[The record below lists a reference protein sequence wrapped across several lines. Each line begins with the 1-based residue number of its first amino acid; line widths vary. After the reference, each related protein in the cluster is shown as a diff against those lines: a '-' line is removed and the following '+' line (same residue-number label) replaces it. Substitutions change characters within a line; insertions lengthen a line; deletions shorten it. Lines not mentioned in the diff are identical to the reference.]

1 MYSIKTDHKLMPR
14 ERLIRLGPEKLSNQ
28 ELLAI
33 LLRTGNKEKHVL
45 ELSAY
50 LLSSLD
56 SLADLKKFSLQE
68 LQRLSGIGKVK
79 AIEIKAMLELAD
91 RIQIA
96 GQAVAAP
103 VLSSAQVAEKM
114 MIELG
119 DKQQEHLVAIYL
131 DSQNKIIE
139 EKTIFIGTVRKSIAE
154 PREILYYACKNMA
167 TSLIVVHNHPS
178 GLTKPSAND
187 YHFTE
192 KIKRSC
198 GYLGLICLDHIIV
211 SKHGY
216 YSFREK
222 SDLF

>member
-192 KIKRSC
+192 KVKRSC
-198 GYLGLICLDHIIV
+198 DYLGLICLDHIIV

>member
-103 VLSSAQVAEKM
+103 VLSSTQVAEKM

-198 GYLGLICLDHIIV
+198 DYLGLICLDHIIV

>member
-192 KIKRSC
+192 KIKR
-198 GYLGLICLDHIIV
+198 
-211 SKHGY
+211 
-216 YSFREK
+216 
-222 SDLF
+222 

>member
-14 ERLIRLGPEKLSNQ
+14 ERLIRMGPEKLSNQ

-198 GYLGLICLDHIIV
+198 DYLGLICLDHIIV

>member
-103 VLSSAQVAEKM
+103 VLSNAQVAEKM

-198 GYLGLICLDHIIV
+198 DYLGLICLDHIIV

>member
-198 GYLGLICLDHIIV
+198 DYLGLIAL
-211 SKHGY
+211 
-216 YSFREK
+216 
-222 SDLF
+222 

>member
-28 ELLAI
+28 ELLTI

-198 GYLGLICLDHIIV
+198 DYLGLICLDHIIV